1 MSVQC
6 FCCNAIF
13 EDYQELA
20 NHVKNSKTGHRK
32 SKKWAAKVLLN
43 VTRLNQKKELQQRT
57 PLTAEQKESYQE
69 TKRELTGTQQNIIT
83 YCPSCK
89 QGHRENLPS
98 EFIKSEQAWRTP
110 RGTLII
116 LCQNCK

>member
-20 NHVKNSKTGHRK
+20 NHVRKAKTGHRK

-43 VTRLNQKKELQQRT
+43 VNRLNQKKEFQQRT
-57 PLTAEQKESYQE
+57 PLTEEQKESYQE
-69 TKRELTGTQQNIIT
+69 TKRELSGTMQNVIAL
-83 YCPSCK
+83 CPRC
-89 QGHRENLPS
+89 QIPHREQLPT
-98 EFIKSEQAWRTP
+98 EFIKSEQAWKTP
-110 RGTLII
+110 KGTLFI
-116 LCQNCK
+116 LCQSCH